1 MSSPDAPGF
10 ELPLRLLLG
19 FRVIIDELH
28 AELARRGHPDL
39 KPMYGFACQAIGP
52 GVTAV
57 ELGRKMGV
65 SKQAAGKTIDQLK
78 KLGYVERATDPGD
91 ARRKIVRLTPRGI
104 ESLTLAAEIFDQIRA
119 RWVEALGA
127 DRVRAMEQDLR
138 TMTPPDPF
146 QLDMP
151 RWFGTF

>member
-1 MSSPDAPGF
+1 MSSPPGF

-28 AELARRGHPDL
+28 AELARRGHPGM
-39 KPMYGFACQAIGP
+39 KPMYGFACQAIGRGG

-57 ELGRKMGV
+57 ELGRAMGV
-65 SKQAAGKTIDQLK
+65 SKQAAGKTIDQLE
-78 KLGYVERATDPGD
+78 KLGYVERATDPAD
-91 ARRKIVRLTPRGI
+91 ARRKIVQLTARGV
-104 ESLTLAAEIFDQIRA
+104 ESLTLSEQIFDQIRA
-119 RWVEALGA
+119 RWAETLGA
-127 DRVRAMEQDLR
+127 DRVRAMEEDLR
-138 TMTPPDPF
+138 RMTPPDPF

>member
-28 AELARRGHPDL
+28 AELARRGHPGL
-39 KPMYGFACQAIGP
+39 KPMYGFACQAIGA
-52 GVTAV
+52 GATAV
-57 ELGRKMGV
+57 ELGRRMGV
-65 SKQAAGKTIDQLK
+65 SKQAAGKTIDQLA
-78 KLGYVERATDPGD
+78 KLGYVERATDPAD
-91 ARRKIVRLTPRGI
+91 ARRKIVRLTPRGV
-104 ESLTLAAEIFDQIRA
+104 ESLTLSAQIFDQIRA
-119 RWVEALGA
+119 RWVESLGA

-138 TMTPPDPF
+138 TMTPPNPF

>member
-65 SKQAAGKTIDQLK
+65 SKQAAGKTIDQLT
-78 KLGYVERATDPGD
+78 KLGYVERATDPHD

-119 RWVEALGA
+119 RWVKTLGA

>member
-10 ELPLRLLLG
+10 ELPLRMLLG

-39 KPMYGFACQAIGP
+39 KPMYGFACQAIGS

-78 KLGYVERATDPGD
+78 KLGYVERAIDPGD

-119 RWVEALGA
+119 RWVETLGA